1 MRRNISIFILLGF
14 AVTVFAFGLSN
25 DDNPNQR
32 NRTTVANKQKNIDAG
47 ITYPQ
52 QDFIGPIQNLP
63 QSVINES
70 FEGSYLPAGWSK
82 LNPDGGTGWEQATN
96 GTTPLP
102 GGGWVGGTI
111 TVPPGGGDKV
121 AFCTWTTGGAVSNDQ
136 WLVTPQL
143 TNIGSNDSLKFW
155 LRYWPDSYRDS
166 IEVWISTTTPTVA
179 NFTTLV
185 FRKDFA
191 EASGD
196 TNWTEYKFKIGGLVP
211 NGSNIYIGFREVV
224 ADNFVDGASFSLDL
238 VSTTGVTNFVN
249 DMAATS
255 INSPAGNIA
264 LPVPTIAP
272 KATFSNV
279 GSANQ
284 TNVPVTL
291 EIRNNANALVYSSN
305 KTVSVNAGNSA
316 QVIFDSTF
324 NPAAGTYNIK
334 AISKLASDQNLANDT
349 AKSTINVVN
358 VNYGGNDGYN
368 FANSTSGASD
378 APSKPLFCWKDTTGS
393 TSLVVNGIASV
404 PVSTGDL
411 DDGYWKIYLGG
422 KKIRFYGN
430 NIDTVRIGTNGII
443 GFQEFAPGGG
453 NWNPPTA
460 GIPGGTVSNAFFPF
474 WRDFDFRATATTISP
489 TFRLSYRIEE
499 NQLIITYDR
508 APVWGAAA
516 GNYVSFQ
523 SVIDLAASPTT
534 NSKLAVQYAD
544 TTNTNTG
551 QPFVNALTGNTLSTH
566 LVGLQNSAATLA
578 TTYRFRNSSVVV
590 TGGPLLDN
598 PLGNLAVRFGPNA
611 SLLGNSCGAVL
622 NLTFRLEAI
631 QVTKRDTVTVELR
644 SSAPGR
650 ALIESYKVYYNIP
663 SGSATIPLKF
673 AESGKSYYI
682 FVSHR
687 NSITTSSASPVLLS
701 GNTMTY
707 DFTTNVNK
715 AYGSNMVV
723 IGGKAS
729 FYTGDVTR
737 DGCSDAGDVAAV
749 DNDAFNFVGG
759 PYVITD
765 LNFDGSVD
773 VTDLVYVENN
783 SFNFVCQNLP

>member
-1 MRRNISIFILLGF
+1 MRRNISFFILL
-14 AVTVFAFGLSN
+14 AVTVSVFAFGISDN
-25 DDNPNQR
+25 NPNEK
-32 NRTTVANKQKNIDAG
+32 NRSAKADAQKLIDAG
-47 ITYPQ
+47 VQT
-52 QDFIGPIQNLP
+52 DFTGPVYNKPMSAI
-63 QSVINES
+63 SES
-70 FEGSYLPAGWSK
+70 FEGSFPPLGWTK
-82 LNPDGGTGWEQATN
+82 LNPDGGPGWNQQTN
-96 GTTPLP
+96 LTSPIP
-102 GGGWVGGTI
+102 GWTGGTI
-111 TVPPGGGDKV
+111 TVPPGGGEKV

-185 FRKDFA
+185 FRKEFA
-191 EASGD
+191 FESGD
-196 TNWTEYKFKIGGLVP
+196 TNWTQYKFKIGGLVP

-224 ADNFVDGASFSLDL
+224 ADNFNDGASFSLDL
-238 VSTTGVTNFVN
+238 VSTTGVTNFAN
-249 DMAATS
+249 DMAAIS
-255 INSPAGNIA
+255 INSPTGNVS
-264 LPVPTIAP
+264 LPTPTIAP
-272 KATFSNV
+272 KATFGNV

-291 EIRNNANALVYSSN
+291 EIRNNANTLVYTSN
-305 KTVSVNAGNSA
+305 KSIASINAGSST

-324 NPAAGTYNIK
+324 NPTIGTYSIK

-349 AKSTINVVN
+349 AKSTINVLN

-368 FANSTSGASD
+368 FANSTSAAAI
-378 APSKPLFCWKDTTGS
+378 APSQPLFCWKDTTGS

-443 GFQEFAPGGG
+443 GFQEFAPAANN
-453 NWNPPTA
+453 NWNPPAT
-460 GIPGGTVSNAFFPF
+460 GIPGGTVTNAFFPF
-474 WRDFDFRATATTISP
+474 WRDFDFRSTATTITP
-489 TFRLSYRIEE
+489 TFRISYRIEA

-516 GNYVSFQ
+516 GTYVSFQ
-523 SVIDLAASPTT
+523 SVIDLASSPTT
-534 NSKLAVQYAD
+534 NSKLAVQFAD
-544 TTNTNTG
+544 TTNTRTG
-551 QPFVNALTGNTLSTH
+551 QPFVNALNGNTLSTH
-566 LVGLQNSAATLA
+566 LVGLQNAAATLA
-578 TTYRFRNSSVVV
+578 TTYRFRNASVVV

-598 PLGNLAVRFGPNA
+598 PLGNLAVRFGPNS
-611 SLLGNSCGAVL
+611 SLLGNSCGAAL
-622 NLTFRLEAI
+622 TLTFRLEAI

-650 ALIESYKVYYNIP
+650 ALIESYKVVYNIP
-663 SGSATIPLKF
+663 SGSVTIPLKF
-673 AESGKSYYI
+673 AENGKSYYI

-715 AYGSNMVV
+715 AFGSNMVV
-723 IGGKAS
+723 VGGKAS
-729 FYTGDVTR
+729 FYTGDINR

-765 LNFDGSVD
+765 LNFDGTVD
-773 VTDLVYVENN
+773 VSDLVYVENN